1 MSDNSTESLS
11 LLGDLVARAK
21 RAGADAAE
29 AVLVDS
35 ASLSVEWRKDTLD
48 KLERAESGDI
58 GLRVLIGKR
67 QALVSSSD
75 RSSAAI
81 GELIERAIAMAKA
94 VPEDPYI
101 GLATPDQL
109 ATSFPEL
116 DLYDPTEPTAEQLLD
131 LVKAGEAI
139 ALDVK
144 GVVKSGGSGASWG
157 KSKSAFVASNGFSRS
172 YQVSSFGIGVSVV
185 AGDDKDHME
194 SGGESSGT
202 VYFSDLKSPEEIG
215 RIAGERAVEQLG
227 PRKVQTCKVPVIF
240 DPRASRGLISSF
252 AGAINGASVA
262 RGTTFLKDCL
272 GRAVFAPG
280 IRIIDDPHRIRG
292 LRSRGSDAEGLPT
305 IARDLVADGILTT
318 WLLDLRS
325 ARQLGMAP
333 TGHASR
339 GTASPPSASASNLY
353 LAAGVLTRSELL
365 SDISQGIYVTQMSGS
380 GINPVTGDYSRGAK
394 GFWIENGELTY
405 PVSEV
410 TLAGNLK
417 DMFLNMVPANDLEL
431 LHGIDAPTVRIDGLT
446 LAGK

>member
-35 ASLSVEWRKDTLD
+35 ASLSVEWRQDTLD

-75 RSSAAI
+75 RSASAI
-81 GELIERAIAMAKA
+81 GELVERAIAMAKA
-94 VPEDPYI
+94 VPEDPFI
-101 GLATPDQL
+101 GLADPDQL

-116 DLYDPTEPTAEQLLD
+116 DLYDPTEPTADQLLD
-131 LVKAGEAI
+131 LVKVGEAI
-139 ALDVK
+139 ALGVK

-194 SGGESSGT
+194 SGSESSGT

-215 RIAGERAVEQLG
+215 RIAGERAVEHLR

-262 RGTTFLKDCL
+262 RGSTFLKECL
-272 GRAVFAPG
+272 GRAIFASG
-280 IRIIDDPHRIRG
+280 IRIVDDPHRIRG

-305 IARDLVADGILTT
+305 IARDLVADGVLTT

-339 GTASPPSASASNLY
+339 GTASPPSPSASNLY